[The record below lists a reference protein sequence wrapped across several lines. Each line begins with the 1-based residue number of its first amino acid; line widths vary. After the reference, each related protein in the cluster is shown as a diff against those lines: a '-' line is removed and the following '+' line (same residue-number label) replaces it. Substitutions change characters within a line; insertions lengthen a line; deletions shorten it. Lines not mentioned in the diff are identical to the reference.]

1 MKQNI
6 TKITSML
13 LICGS
18 ALIVKTNTGGPGWS
32 LTNAPITSTTT
43 ESNCTNCHN
52 SFSLQTS
59 GTNHGR
65 INLTNNLPAM
75 AIYPTP
81 VTHLFLDTKRPANLN
96 LVFK

>member
-32 LTNAPITSTTT
+32 LTNA
-43 ESNCTNCHN
+43 
-52 SFSLQTS
+52 Q
-59 GTNHGR
+59 
-65 INLTNNLPAM
+65 
-75 AIYPTP
+75 
-81 VTHLFLDTKRPANLN
+81 
-96 LVFK
+96 